1 MLAARARPEFTAL
14 CSVKV
19 DPVVGF
25 DPEEG
30 VGFDPEDGVGF
41 DPEDGVGFDPEDGVG
56 DEPEDGVGVGG
67 VGDGSKRF
75 RAL

>member
-1 MLAARARPEFTAL
+1 MLAARANPEFTAL

-25 DPEEG
+25 DPEE
-30 VGFDPEDGVGF
+30 
-41 DPEDGVGFDPEDGVG
+41 GVGFDPEDGVG